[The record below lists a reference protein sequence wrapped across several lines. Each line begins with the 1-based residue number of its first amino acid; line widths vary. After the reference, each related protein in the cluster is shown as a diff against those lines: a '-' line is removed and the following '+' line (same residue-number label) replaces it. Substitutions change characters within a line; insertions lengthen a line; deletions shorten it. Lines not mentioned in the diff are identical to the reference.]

1 MIDVTTG
8 GDTGTSTTGDTV
20 LEMLGDY
27 THTVLGLC
35 AGYYLL
41 YVRIVTGVDVLV
53 RAGASVD
60 ITLGVKFELQAAG
73 VITIQ
78 PAAVIRVQKG
88 TVTTI
93 GALEEINAKTIVTDK
108 ITTHNKNITTGTYN
122 IAALNEEGVERL
134 SNYKIDTE
142 EGQTSLEKWSAMKK
156 IEAMLLTLDG
166 VSGVVLQGATSHMQ
180 LNKFGAKINGKLI
193 ELGD

>member
-8 GDTGTSTTGDTV
+8 GDTGTTTTGVTV
-20 LEMLGDY
+20 LQMLGDY

-53 RAGASVD
+53 RAGASID

-73 VITIQ
+73 VVTIQ
-78 PAAVIRVQKG
+78 PAAVYRVQKG

-93 GALEEINAKTIVTDK
+93 GALEEINAQTIVTDK
-108 ITTHNKNITTGTYN
+108 ITTHTKNITTGTYN
-122 IAALNEEGVERL
+122 IEALNETGSTRVSSYVEYQE
-134 SNYKIDTE
+134 S
-142 EGQTSLEKWSAMKK
+142 GSTSVETWGSQKTISSDQLA
-156 IEAMLLTLDG
+156 LTGSTRMALKSGSSQMWLD
-166 VSGVVLQGATSHMQ
+166 ST
-180 LNKFGAKINGKLI
+180 GAKINGRLI
-193 ELGD
+193 ELN